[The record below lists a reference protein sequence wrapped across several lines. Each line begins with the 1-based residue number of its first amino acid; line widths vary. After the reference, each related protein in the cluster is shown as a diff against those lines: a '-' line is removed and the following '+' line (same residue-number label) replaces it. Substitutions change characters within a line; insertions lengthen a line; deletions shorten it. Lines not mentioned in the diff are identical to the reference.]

1 MKQLFILAAALILAV
16 SCSQKKEPKTLVL
29 YYSQTNTTKAVAEEI
44 AAALG
49 ADLEAILP
57 VIPYEGDIPAVAARC
72 AKDAAEGKLP
82 ELQPF
87 TVDVDAYDVIF
98 LGYPIWMG
106 TYAPPVA
113 AALEAL
119 NLDGKKVVP
128 FCTFGSGGLDT
139 STKDLKAKLP
149 NTEILPGYGVRAARI
164 DAAKAEVD
172 YFLKVNGF
180 LAGDVTPLP
189 DFSETRPATEEDA
202 AIFAAAVGT
211 YPMIHAAATEVASRT
226 VPGGTEYLFT
236 AKDLPMGPIAA
247 DAPDH
252 FIKVYVLAE
261 DGKEPVF
268 TQVLR

>member
-1 MKQLFILAAALILAV
+1 MKQILILAAALLLAV
-16 SCSQKKEPKTLVL
+16 SCSQKKAPKVLVL
-29 YYSQTNTTKAVAEEI
+29 YYSQTNTTKVVAEEI
-44 AAALG
+44 ANALG

-57 VIPYEGDIPAVAARC
+57 VVPYEGDIPAVAARC

-82 ELQPF
+82 ELKPF
-87 TVDVDAYDVIF
+87 TVDVNAYDIVF

-106 TYAPPVA
+106 TYAPPVEA
-113 AALEAL
+113 AISAM

-139 STKDLKAKLP
+139 STNDLKAKLP
-149 NTEILPGYGVRAARI
+149 NAEILPGYGVRAARL
-164 DAAKAEVD
+164 DAVKAEVD
-172 YFLKVNGF
+172 YFLKANGF
-180 LAGDVTPLP
+180 LPGEVTPLP
-189 DFSETRPATEEDA
+189 AFSEPQPADEAAA
-202 AIFAAAVGT
+202 AIFDAAVGT
-211 YPMIHAAATEVASRT
+211 YPMIHAAATEVSSRA

-236 AKDLPMGPIAA
+236 AKDLPRDPGVEM
-247 DAPDH
+247 PDH

>member
-1 MKQLFILAAALILAV
+1 MKKLLFLAALMTLAA
-16 SCSQKKEPKTLVL
+16 CAQNKAPKALVL

-49 ADLEAILP
+49 ADIEAILP
-57 VIPYEGDIPAVAARC
+57 VVPYEGDIPAVAARC

-82 ELQPF
+82 ELKPF
-87 TVDVDAYDVIF
+87 TVDVNAYDIIF

-106 TYAPPVA
+106 TYAPPVEA
-113 AALEAL
+113 AISAM

-139 STKDLKAKLP
+139 STNDLKAKLP
-149 NTEILPGYGVRAARI
+149 NAEILPGYGVRAARI
-164 DAAKAEVD
+164 DAVKAEVD

-189 DFSETRPATEEDA
+189 AFSEPQPADEAAA
-202 AIFAAAVGT
+202 AIFDAAVGS
-211 YPMIHAAATEVASRT
+211 YPMIHAAATEVASRE
-226 VPGGTEYLFT
+226 VPGGIEYLFT
-236 AKDLPMGPIAA
+236 AKDLPRDPAMEM
-247 DAPDH
+247 PDH